1 MLTLKIYQIITYII
15 RPLFFIFFF
24 IRILNNKEEKGKFF
38 ERKGFSK
45 NKRPPGKLIWIHA
58 ASVGET
64 LSALPL
70 IDSLLSF
77 SSDYNILLTT
87 GTKTSKNLISERNLE
102 RVIHQYFPWD
112 AIPYCDR
119 FLNNWKPDIVIFLES
134 EIWPNHLIQAKKRG
148 IPILLVNAR
157 MTEKSKVRWLKFKK
171 TINHLLSV
179 FSLIISQDSTS
190 NMRLKEL
197 GAKNTLTYGNLKHD
211 SDRLPVNSKI
221 FSQFETN
228 SFGRNILVAS
238 STHVGEEGRILK
250 IFKSLLLSMPNLL
263 LVLAPRHPD
272 RRNDVINEIKKAGFF
287 TSDFIL
293 RSNSLNFDKNTKIF
307 ILDSI
312 GELGYFYKKSN
323 SVILGGAFEKFGGH
337 NPIEPARFG
346 NAIFTGVNYYNF
358 EEEYNNLVECNG
370 AKVLKNDRDIEVIK
384 DIDLVKKMALNSK
397 NYSDSLGGVADKII
411 LKIVGLLNENQ

>member
-112 AIPYCDR
+112 AIAYCDR

-358 EEEYNNLVECNG
+358 EEEFNNLVECNG
-370 AKVLKNDRDIEVIK
+370 AKVLKDDRDIDVIK
-384 DIDLVKKMALNSK
+384 DKDLVKKMAINSK
-397 NYSDSLGGVADKII
+397 NYSETLGGVADKII

>member
-112 AIPYCDR
+112 AITYCDR

-211 SDRLPVNSKI
+211 SDRLPVYSKI

-238 STHVGEEGRILK
+238 STHAGEERRILK
-250 IFKSLLLSMPNLL
+250 IFKSLLPSMPNLL

>member
-112 AIPYCDR
+112 AIAYCDR

-148 IPILLVNAR
+148 IPIVLVNAR

>member
-112 AIPYCDR
+112 AKTYCDR
-119 FLNNWKPDIVIFLES
+119 FLNNWRPDIAIFFES
-134 EIWPNHLIQAKKRG
+134 EIWPNHLIQIKKRG
-148 IPILLVNAR
+148 IPIVLANAR

>member
-1 MLTLKIYQIITYII
+1 
-15 RPLFFIFFF
+15 
-24 IRILNNKEEKGKFF
+24 LNNKEEKGKFF

-112 AIPYCDR
+112 AIAYCDR

>member
-24 IRILNNKEEKGKFF
+24 IRILNNKEEKGKFL

-112 AIPYCDR
+112 AIAYCDR
-119 FLNNWKPDIVIFLES
+119 FLNNWKPDIIIFLES

-148 IPILLVNAR
+148 IPIVLVNAR

-250 IFKSLLLSMPNLL
+250 IFKSLLISMPNLL

-287 TSDFIL
+287 ASDFIL

>member
-1 MLTLKIYQIITYII
+1 MLTLKIYQIITCII

-112 AIPYCDR
+112 AIAYCDR

>member
-70 IDSLLSF
+70 IESLLSF

-112 AIPYCDR
+112 AIAYCDR

>member
-112 AIPYCDR
+112 AIAYCDR

-358 EEEYNNLVECNG
+358 EEEYNNLIECNG
-370 AKVLKNDRDIEVIK
+370 AKVLKDDRDIEVIK

>member
-112 AIPYCDR
+112 AIAYCDR

-250 IFKSLLLSMPNLL
+250 IFKSLLPSMPNLL

-358 EEEYNNLVECNG
+358 EEEFNNLVECNG
-370 AKVLKNDRDIEVIK
+370 AKVLKDDRDIDVIK
-384 DIDLVKKMALNSK
+384 DKDLVKKMAINSK
-397 NYSDSLGGVADKII
+397 NYSETLGGVADKII

>member
-112 AIPYCDR
+112 AIAYCDR